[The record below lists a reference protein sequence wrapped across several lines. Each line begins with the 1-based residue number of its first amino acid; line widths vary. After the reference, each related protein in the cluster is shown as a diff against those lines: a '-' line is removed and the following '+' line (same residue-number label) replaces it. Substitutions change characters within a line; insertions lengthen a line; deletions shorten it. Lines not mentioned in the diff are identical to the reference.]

1 MEITGKIIA
10 VMPERSGVSA
20 KGTQWKSQ
28 EFVIETFESYPKKCV
43 FQVFGEERLSNF
55 AINLN
60 EVITVSFNVDAHEY
74 NGRWFN
80 SLRAWRVQRASDAV
94 AADAQ
99 ANGAAA
105 NAIPAPDATPA
116 PTAPAAPEVSP
127 TPSTSDDLPF

>member
-43 FQVFGEERLSNF
+43 FQVFGEERLSSF

-80 SLRAWRVQRASDAV
+80 SLTAYNVTRTDAASQ
-94 AADAQ
+94 AQ
-99 ANGAAA
+99 SFNTGTIPTSPSNSQSLPTTANSVTMDE
-105 NAIPAPDATPA
+105 N
-116 PTAPAAPEVSP
+116 E
-127 TPSTSDDLPF
+127 DDLPF

>member
-10 VMPERSGVSA
+10 ALPERSGVSA

-43 FQVFGEERLSNF
+43 FQVFGEDRLSNF

-60 EVITVSFNVDAHEY
+60 EVLTVSFNIDAHEY

-80 SLRAWRVQRASDAV
+80 SLTAYNVSRTDASSQ
-94 AADAQ
+94 AQ
-99 ANGAAA
+99 TFNTGAM
-105 NAIPAPDATPA
+105 
-116 PTAPAAPEVSP
+116 PTAPSNSPSLPTAANSVTMDENE
-127 TPSTSDDLPF
+127 DDLPF